1 MTIVIP
7 TPANQLPHT
16 MPTNSNLPGVNVL
29 LEGPSGTGKTYSIG
43 TFVDA
48 CPDWQFFYL
57 ALEPGMESLLGYW
70 VDAGK
75 PIPPN
80 LHWHYLRP
88 PAIGFEN
95 LIENATKINTMSL
108 DVLSKWQDP
117 NRSKHTQFIELLGVL
132 NNFTDQRTGEVFGPV
147 DSWGTDKV
155 LIMDPLTGMNHIA
168 MSLIVGGKPVKSQ
181 SDWGQA
187 MDQIE
192 KLLRQLTDG
201 CRCHFVLTAHIER
214 ETDQVLGG
222 SKITVSTLGAKL
234 APKIPPMFSD
244 VILTKR
250 DGKDWWWDTAN
261 PQADLKS
268 RNLPSAE
275 KIKPD
280 FGQIVQK
287 WKSRNSAGL
296 ADLSGVSVAFDLARR

>member
-1 MTIVIP
+1 
-7 TPANQLPHT
+7 

-70 VDAGK
+70 TDAGK

-88 PAIGFEN
+88 PQAGFAN

-117 NRSKHTQFIELLGVL
+117 LRSQHNQFIELLGVL
-132 NNFTDQRTGEVFGPV
+132 NNFIDQRTGEVFGPA

-155 LIMDPLTGMNHIA
+155 LILDPLTGLNHIA
-168 MSLIVGGKPVKSQ
+168 MSLVVGGKPVKSQ
-181 SDWGQA
+181 SDWGIS
-187 MDQIE
+187 MDCVE
-192 KLLRQLTDG
+192 KLIRQLTDG
-201 CRCHFVLTAHIER
+201 CRCHFVLLAHIER
-214 ETDQVLGG
+214 EIDQVLGG

-234 APKIPPMFSD
+234 APKLPPMFSD
-244 VILTKR
+244 VILSVR
-250 DGKDWWWDTAN
+250 DGVNWLWDTAN
-261 PQADLKS
+261 PQADLKT
-268 RNLPSAE
+268 RNLTVSQKLSPN
-275 KIKPD
+275 
-280 FGQIVQK
+280 FGQIVKK
-287 WKSRNSAGL
+287 WKERSA
-296 ADLSGVSVAFDLARR
+296 A

>member
-1 MTIVIP
+1 MTLVIP
-7 TPANQLPHT
+7 SPDKQQPHT

-70 VDAGK
+70 TDAGK

-88 PAIGFEN
+88 PQAGFAN

-117 NRSKHTQFIELLGVL
+117 LRSQHNQFIELLGVL
-132 NNFTDQRTGEVFGPV
+132 NNFIDQRTGEVFGPA

-155 LIMDPLTGMNHIA
+155 LILDPLTGLNHIA
-168 MSLIVGGKPVKSQ
+168 MSLVVGGKPVKSQ
-181 SDWGQA
+181 SDWGIS
-187 MDQIE
+187 MDCVE
-192 KLLRQLTDG
+192 KLIRQLTDG
-201 CRCHFVLTAHIER
+201 CRCHFVLLAHIER
-214 ETDQVLGG
+214 EIDQVLGG

-234 APKIPPMFSD
+234 APKLPPMFSD
-244 VILTKR
+244 VILSVR
-250 DGKDWWWDTAN
+250 DGVNWLWDTAN
-261 PQADLKS
+261 PQADLKT
-268 RNLPSAE
+268 RNLTVSQKLSPN
-275 KIKPD
+275 
-280 FGQIVQK
+280 FGQIVKK
-287 WKSRNSAGL
+287 WKERSA
-296 ADLSGVSVAFDLARR
+296 A